1 MELESMLKIFN
12 FFITHYIEKFT
23 FITCD
28 KPLKMYY
35 TNNKKCLVVF
45 YGVVVSTNHMYI
57 K

>member
-1 MELESMLKIFN
+1 MLKIFN